1 MGQIFEVTNTLSNIN
16 FSPASGLEEIAQNV
30 QTIISTV
37 QETVPLYRDFG
48 IDPDMIDQPLNES
61 IKNKI
66 VLQIVDRVNR
76 YEPRVRVRD
85 VSFSGNTLDGELKVT
100 VQVEVI
106 ET

>member
-16 FSPASGLEEIAQNV
+16 FSPASELEEIAQNV

-66 VLQIVDRVNR
+66 VLQVVDRVNR
-76 YEPRVRVRD
+76 YEPRVRVRG
-85 VSFSGNTLDGELKVT
+85 VSFSGNTLDGELHVK

>member
-16 FSPASGLEEIAQNV
+16 ISPASGLEEIAQNV